1 LIGIILASH
10 GNFANGILS
19 SAEMIIGKQKYVDI
33 VNFVDGENLDDLD
46 KKIHSSITK
55 FRDLDDIFI
64 LCDIAGG
71 SPFKQSSIISLKY
84 NNVKVVGG
92 INLPIL
98 LEIFM
103 NRMSSVDENLS
114 IMKKEFPNTLKEFN
128 LKNNKNNFVEK
139 GI

>member
-1 LIGIILASH
+1 MLGIILVSH

-33 VNFVDGENLDDLD
+33 VNFVDGESLDDLD
-46 KKIHSSITK
+46 KKIHSSIDK
-55 FRDLDDIFI
+55 LRGLEGIFI
-64 LCDIAGG
+64 LCDIVGG

-84 NNVKVVGG
+84 NNVRVVGG

-98 LEIFM
+98 LEVFM
-103 NRMSSVDENLS
+103 NRMSSIDENLS

-128 LKNNKNNFVEK
+128 LKNNKNNFVKK